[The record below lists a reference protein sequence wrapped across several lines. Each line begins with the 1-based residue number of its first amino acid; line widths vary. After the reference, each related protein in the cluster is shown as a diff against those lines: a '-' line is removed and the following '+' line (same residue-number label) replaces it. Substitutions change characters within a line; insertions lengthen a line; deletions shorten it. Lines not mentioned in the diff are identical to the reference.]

1 MKYNTENLSK
11 YFINNNNIFNWT
23 INIIEHEKKNKEH
36 KKKNENKIND
46 FSSTQTQIF
55 YEKDS
60 LFWCFYYMLYGEFD
74 YTTSHSSFAIEKQ
87 LKINFIETV
96 RNNKTKLKNLK
107 VKSNYIEGVLLCSTK
122 IDILTFY
129 VLCYLHDINFMLQD
143 NYFYWENNT
152 HNNSDFHIVKIVNKN
167 AHLYVKNYKKDEII
181 DEIKAKSVQ
190 SQLKAK
196 IKTFSSYK
204 LPEIHEIC
212 KKLGIT
218 IINSSNK
225 KKTKKVL
232 YNEILEYI

>member
-1 MKYNTENLSK
+1 MKYNTENLNK
-11 YFINNNNIFNWT
+11 YFINDNNISIWT
-23 INIIEHEKKNKEH
+23 TNIIEY
-36 KKKNENKIND
+36 KKKIIEREKNNTNKIKKCD
-46 FSSTQTQIF
+46 STQTQIF

-129 VLCYLHDINFMLQD
+129 VLCYLHNINFMLQD
-143 NYFYWENNT
+143 NYFYWENNV
-152 HNNSDFHIVKIVNKN
+152 HNNSEFYIVKIINKN
-167 AHLYVKNYKKDEII
+167 THLYVKNYNKEEII
-181 DEIKAKSVQ
+181 NKIKSKSIQ
-190 SQLKAK
+190 SQLKSK
-196 IKTFSSYK
+196 IKTFSNYK

-218 IINSSNK
+218 IINNSNK
-225 KKTKKVL
+225 KKTKKEL